1 MLVGNM
7 RIQEGSLIALRAIF
21 ANKLR
26 SILTLIGMIIG
37 VATVIA
43 VVSVITG
50 MNNYVSNKINTM
62 GSSTF
67 IVDRYGLI
75 TSEEQWLK
83 VRGRK
88 PVTIEDMYAVERYC
102 EYCDEVG
109 GTSHTRRTVK
119 YKADYLEE
127 IIIVGST
134 SNYIEVSDIDIE
146 YGRSF
151 LEVDNEHRRAVC
163 LLGPDVVENVFKGK
177 DPVNKMMKIGNYYFT
192 VVGVAKKRG
201 SFLGNNQDDWVA
213 IPIETFQ
220 KYYGRHRS
228 IDLHVKALT
237 PSVLE
242 EAQDQVRIILRSR
255 RGDRYHDDDSFGI
268 YTAESIMQLYNNFT
282 STAWV
287 VLVGV
292 SSISLVVGGIV
303 IMNIMLVSV
312 TERTREIGIRKA
324 IGAKRR
330 DIMWQFLIE
339 SVILSLIGGAIGV
352 SLGAGL
358 ATIVGAVSPLPAAV
372 EMWAVLAGLGIS
384 SSVGLFF
391 GVFPAMKA
399 AKLDPVECLHFE

>member
-1 MLVGNM
+1 M
-7 RIQEGSLIALRAIF
+7 RLHEGSFVALRAIL

-43 VVSVITG
+43 VVSVING
-50 MNNYVSNKINTM
+50 MNNYVSSKINSM

-67 IVDRYGLI
+67 IVDRYGLV
-75 TSEEQWLK
+75 TSDEQWRE

-88 PVTIEDMYAVERYC
+88 PITIDDMYAVERYC
-102 EYCDEVG
+102 EDCLLVG
-109 GTSHTRRTVK
+109 GTSYTRRNVK
-119 YKADYLEE
+119 YKADYLEDVT
-127 IIIVGST
+127 IVGST
-134 SNYIEVSDIDIE
+134 SNYVEVSDIDIE
-146 YGRSF
+146 FGRVF
-151 LEVDNEHRRAVC
+151 LDIDNEHRRAVC
-163 LLGPDVVENVFKGK
+163 LLGPDIAERLFKGE
-177 DPVNKMMKIGNYYFT
+177 DPLNKMVKIGNYYFT
-192 VVGVAKKRG
+192 AVGVAKKRG

-213 IPIETFQ
+213 IPLETFQ

-228 IDLHVKALT
+228 IDLHVKAT
-237 PSVLE
+237 SASYME
-242 EAQDQVRIILRSR
+242 EAQDQVRVILRSR

-268 YTAESIMQLYNNFT
+268 FTAESLMELYNNFT
-282 STAWV
+282 STAWI

-324 IGAKRR
+324 IGAKKS
-330 DIMWQFLIE
+330 DILWQFLIE
-339 SVILSLIGGAIGV
+339 SVILSLIGGALGV
-352 SLGAGL
+352 TLGAVL
-358 ATIVGAVSPLPAAV
+358 AGIVGAASPLPAKV
-372 EMWAVLAGLGIS
+372 ELWAVLTGLGIS

-399 AKLDPVECLHFE
+399 AKLDPVECLHYE